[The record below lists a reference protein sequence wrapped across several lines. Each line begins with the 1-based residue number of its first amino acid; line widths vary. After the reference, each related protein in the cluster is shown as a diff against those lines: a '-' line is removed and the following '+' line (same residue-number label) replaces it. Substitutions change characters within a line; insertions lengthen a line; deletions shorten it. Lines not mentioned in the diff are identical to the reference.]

1 MPNKFFE
8 NNENYNFVKFDLL
21 FGKKYEQKP
30 SKILLG
36 LKVTLSP
43 KWKIYWRNPG
53 DAGLPPEINI
63 QSTYNIKSADLLFP
77 LPKRFNFYDIETFG
91 YDEEVIFPLIIKPL
105 DNSNSI
111 SGILELNAQVCFKIC
126 VPVNHKFNLS
136 NINFSNKISSSLDEI
151 LLYNS
156 TVPKLLKNN
165 QLKLMST

>member
-1 MPNKFFE
+1 MSVAAHVNHVMSLSSKKTVIIFLSFIFFYIVNLDFCFSNTISQNKFLYK
-8 NNENYNFVKFDLL
+8 NQSYDFVQFDLL
-21 FGKKYEQKP
+21 FGKKYEQEP

-63 QSTYNIKSADLLFP
+63 KSTNNIESVELLFP
-77 LPKRFNFYDIETFG
+77 SPRRFNFYDIETFG

-111 SGILELNAQVCFKIC
+111 SGILIFC
-126 VPVNHKFNLS
+126 P
-136 NINFSNKISSSLDEI
+136 
-151 LLYNS
+151 
-156 TVPKLLKNN
+156 
-165 QLKLMST
+165 